1 MTAIEN
7 AGFKAGSQIAIAM
20 DAANSEL
27 WDAKQKC
34 YVFKKSSG
42 KKMKSEELVKF
53 LGELV

>member
-1 MTAIEN
+1 MKRPLKTVLMAIEN

-34 YVFKKSSG
+34 YVF
-42 KKMKSEELVKF
+42 
-53 LGELV
+53 